1 MRRDTYNRWNALV
14 YHRNVALAADTGG
27 LTDAQR
33 AWSPPSNGAD
43 RRTACTVT
51 TVQRDL
57 AWFRSDEGQT
67 ARLSDL
73 TSTAS
78 LTELGTKGRPHG

>member
-1 MRRDTYNRWNALV
+1 M
-14 YHRNVALAADTGG
+14 
-27 LTDAQR
+27 
-33 AWSPPSNGAD
+33 
-43 RRTACTVT
+43 VT

-78 LTELGTKGRPHG
+78 LTELGRDQRGLAFQPAVMGSTIGATLAPVQRPRAKRHNLYASLPIRRHERPTHWIPRR